1 MISAM
6 VEMQKEEIRIVGA
19 YKPWLNVY
27 VVWHPA
33 FDDEHKDVSVGQTI
47 AAQIYSSFARD
58 LTRPTS
64 QNLGMPVFFRSVS
77 WSSETQLPPPAA
89 IDLTQAERNLI
100 IILVDAKMVNSD
112 PWNDY
117 VGDLLDKV
125 EATGGSS
132 RILPVS
138 LSGSAFNINDSLAEK
153 NFIRYHTFKEE
164 QRTSEFLLW
173 LTHEAGR
180 FLNQEQAGGIAK
192 LRPIKL
198 FISHAKQDGMLLA
211 EQFREALKDTPV
223 DKFFDTVDIAPG
235 SDFAG
240 EIADGIRDSTVLVLQ
255 SDAYSSRPWCR
266 QEILLAKKHR
276 RPIVVVN
283 AVDQEEV
290 RSFPYI
296 GNVPVIRW
304 TGKNALKILS
314 LALREQLRFLF
325 ATGRTKALQKAGRI
339 SKNACVLMRP
349 PEVLDLP
356 EIALAVGKSGAETL
370 IVYPDPPLGAE
381 ENILLA
387 GCGEGVSFTTL
398 IMPQP
403 RTDLSKKVIGLSI
416 SDSADLLTLGLSD
429 THVKAAFT
437 EFSAQLLARGANIA
451 YGGDHRK
458 TGFTQILFDVVRAHN
473 SSGSTTKYHPI
484 INFVSWPLHLK
495 MDDDYK
501 ANLKKIAQLKCEE
514 LPSDIEADQLA
525 KKDVYLDSDSPAN
538 RYVWARCLTD
548 MRRHMND
555 ECDIRILMGG
565 KLEGYTGKYPGLME
579 EAHYALEARKPLF
592 LIGAFGGCTKAI
604 IDWITGGNPEG
615 LTLEYQM
622 KNPVYAA
629 LMSLYNERA
638 AATPK
643 LNLAPINYALMRE
656 TFNTA
661 GVAGLRNGLPVEE
674 NMRLFVTTDLDEVV
688 YLVLKGLGN
697 LS

>member
-1 MISAM
+1 MDD
-6 VEMQKEEIRIVGA
+6 
-19 YKPWLNVY
+19 YKPFLNVY
-27 VVWHPA
+27 VIWHPT
-33 FDDEHKDVSVGQTI
+33 FDEDHKDVSVGQTI
-47 AAQIYSSFARD
+47 AGQIYSSFARD
-58 LTRPTS
+58 LTRPTAQS
-64 QNLGMPVFFRSVS
+64 LGMPVFFRSVS
-77 WSSETQLPPPAA
+77 WSANGNVPPPAA

-100 IILVDAKMVNSD
+100 IILIDARMVNSD
-112 PWNDY
+112 PWNEY
-117 VGDLLDKV
+117 VGDLHAKV

-138 LSGSAFNINDSLAEK
+138 LAPSAFNINDSLAEK

-164 QRTSEFLLW
+164 QRSSEFLLW

-180 FLNQEQAGGIAK
+180 FLNQEQVEGVAK

-198 FISHAKQDGMLLA
+198 FISHAKQDGVPLA
-211 EQFREALKDTPV
+211 EQFRAALKDTPV

-240 EIADGIRDSTVLVLQ
+240 QIADGIRDSTLLVLQ

-304 TGKNALKILS
+304 TGRNALKILS

-325 ATGRTKALQKAGRI
+325 AEGRTKALQKAGRI
-339 SKNACVLMRP
+339 PPNACVLMRP

-356 EIALAVGKSGAETL
+356 EIALAVGKGGAETL

-416 SDSADLLTLGLSD
+416 SDSSDLMTLGLSD

-451 YGGDHRK
+451 YGGDHRQ
-458 TGFTQILFDVVRAHN
+458 TGFTQILFDVVRTHN
-473 SSGSTTKYHPI
+473 SSGSTNKYFPI
-484 INFVSWPLHLK
+484 MNFVSWPLHLK

-501 ANLKKIAQLKCEE
+501 ANLRKIAKLKCEE
-514 LPSDIEADQLA
+514 LPSDVAADQLA
-525 KKDVYLDSDSPAN
+525 NKDVYLEPDSPAN

-548 MRRHMND
+548 MRRHMN
-555 ECDIRILMGG
+555 EQCDIRVLMGG
-565 KLEGYTGKYPGLME
+565 RLEGYAGKYPGLLE
-579 EAHYALEARKPLF
+579 EAWYALESKKPLF

-604 IDWITGGNPEG
+604 IDWVTGSNPES
-615 LTLEYQM
+615 LTLEYQTS
-622 KNPVYAA
+622 NPEYAA
-629 LMSLYNERA
+629 LVNLYNEKA
-638 AATPK
+638 AANPN
-643 LNLAPINYALMRE
+643 LNLAPINYRSMRE
-656 TFNTA
+656 IFANC
-661 GVAGLRNGLPVEE
+661 GSAGLGNGLSVAE
-674 NMRLFVTTDLDEVV
+674 NTRLFNTTDLDEIV
-688 YLVLKGLGN
+688 YLVLKGLDN